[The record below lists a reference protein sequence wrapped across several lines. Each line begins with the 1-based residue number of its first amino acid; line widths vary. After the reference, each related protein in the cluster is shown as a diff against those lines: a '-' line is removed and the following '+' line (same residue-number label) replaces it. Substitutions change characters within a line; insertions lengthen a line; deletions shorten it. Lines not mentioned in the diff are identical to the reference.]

1 MPFTLSHPAA
11 VLPFARLLAR
21 WRLLSAVVIGSMVP
35 DFGCFLPWQPAR
47 FETHSADALITFCL
61 PVGLA
66 TYWMFQWLIK
76 WPLIELFPPGAYARW
91 RDFSTPAAVES
102 LKDWVLAACGV
113 LFGAVTHLVW
123 DAFTHEGA
131 RGVRMFPTL
140 EDPAVEVGG
149 HRLAGAHLLQD
160 ANSVAGL
167 VVVIAISGVWLA
179 PRQARRCGRGAPPD
193 EERAVGLDLRL
204 FRDGRR
210 SERAIFPG
218 APSCRRDQYPH
229 FLGAEQRRDRRV
241 AGPGRSADRNQR
253 CSQSTVAVAPL
264 PVCLRPAGRV
274 PGRPSRGAY
283 RVSTDRPVRSGARR
297 SARTTTPRTFLGWM
311 QGALAPRR

>member
-21 WRLLSAVVIGSMVP
+21 WHLLSAVVIGSMVP
-35 DFGCFLPWQPAR
+35 DFGRFLPWQPAR
-47 FETHSADALITFCL
+47 FETHSADALLTFCL

-91 RDFSTPAAVES
+91 RDFTTPASVES
-102 LKDWVLAACGV
+102 LKDWALAACGV

-167 VVVIAISGVWLA
+167 VVVIAILA
-179 PRQARRCGRGAPPD
+179 YGLRRGRPGDAA
-193 EERAVGLDLRL
+193 AVRRL
-204 FRDGRR
+204 AR
-210 SERAIFPG
+210 SERWAWICAYFATAAALSELFFLERRLAAATSIHISWGLSSAAIAALRG
-218 APSCRRDQYPH
+218 LAAA
-229 FLGAEQRRDRRV
+229 LIV
-241 AGPGRSADRNQR
+241 ISAALNLRLR
-253 CSQSTVAVAPL
+253 
-264 PVCLRPAGRV
+264 LRP
-274 PGRPSRGAY
+274 
-283 RVSTDRPVRSGARR
+283 RR
-297 SARTTTPRTFLGWM
+297 SA
-311 QGALAPRR
+311 